1 MAAARRPPPL
11 RRRGMTL
18 LVVALALALAALPMP
33 AHAQPQPQPQ
43 TVGDRWPEFEVPPI
57 PEDKDGTQIRL
68 SRIRDGYLAVNTRT
82 DPSVTAE
89 LLIGDAL
96 ATKGF
101 TDEQVFAVQQVVG
114 LLVRYGV
121 MEVNAEKIAAYTGGT
136 STSTSAAVPAPS
148 GAAGSASRRM
158 EEHEHA
164 QEHEHR
170 RALQGCCPCVETTPG
185 HHPKPPSS
193 PHYNFGNGADKQQQ
207 QPQKQQQA
215 PTAAPAPA
223 APAAPAPRTTTRKE
237 KASMYRSMQA
247 VGLALRR
254 AAAARAFYLYLTD
267 EDSGGL
273 PVHSMEE
280 FDRLSAEEQEE
291 TRAEVAGQLL
301 LISRRYGLHGAEL
314 QVRGLMFVGGLEE
327 GRRPSRLSLSRPFL
341 PTTARASYIEIRGG
355 GRRGDPGPGGCV
367 QG

>member
-18 LVVALALALAALPMP
+18 LVVALALALAALPTP
-33 AHAQPQPQPQ
+33 AHAQGQAQPQPQ

-96 ATKGF
+96 ANKGF

-121 MEVNAEKIAAYTGGT
+121 MEVNAEKIAAYTGT
-136 STSTSAAVPAPS
+136 STAAAVPPS
-148 GAAGSASRRM
+148 GAAGSASRRL
-158 EEHEHA
+158 
-164 QEHEHR
+164 QERGEQDHEHR

-193 PHYNFGNGADKQQQ
+193 PHYNFVGGGDKQQQ
-207 QPQKQQQA
+207 QKQQQA
-215 PTAAPAPA
+215 PTAAAPA
-223 APAAPAPRTTTRKE
+223 APTAPAPRTTTRKE
-237 KASMYRSMQA
+237 KVSMYRSMQA

-267 EDSGGL
+267 EDSGDL

-280 FDRLSAEEQEE
+280 FDRLSAAEQEA
-291 TRAEVAGQLL
+291 TRVEVAGQLL

-314 QVRGLMFVGGLEE
+314 QVRGCVRARGLMFVGADWKKG
-327 GRRPSRLSLSRPFL
+327 GSSSLSHVRFSP
-341 PTTARASYIEIRGG
+341 PPHATHI
-355 GRRGDPGPGGCV
+355 
-367 QG
+367 